1 MAHSAPPRRFT
12 IADLL
17 AEIRR
22 LPSILDQLAYLSSLR
37 DPNIGAYT
45 HPAITEPA
53 LRRQADYEMR
63 GAHETAFRRWLHLR
77 LEEQKADLD
86 LCIASLPSDRET
98 VLNTW
103 RALETYRT
111 FLPASASPAERGFF
125 LSNFGI
131 LLDLTA
137 ARHESQGGCSGVS
150 DRGSLW
156 LTARQIA
163 ERLGVTDRTVR
174 IWADQGL
181 IPAIKVRRQW
191 RFRRREFENW
201 LDTQDWSKKRR
212 FCRK

>member
-1 MAHSAPPRRFT
+1 MAHSAPPQRLT

-22 LPSILDQLAYLSSLR
+22 LPSILVQLAYLSSLR
-37 DPNIGAYT
+37 DPNTGVYT
-45 HPAITEPA
+45 HPAVTEPA
-53 LRRQADYEMR
+53 LRRQADDELR
-63 GAHETAFRRWLHLR
+63 RAHEAAFRRWLNLR

-86 LCIASLPSDRET
+86 LCVAGLPSDRKT

-125 LSNFGI
+125 HSNFCI
-131 LLDLTA
+131 LLDLPG
-137 ARHESQGGCSGVS
+137 ARHESQGCCSRLS
-150 DRGSLW
+150 DSGSQW

-181 IPAIKVRRQW
+181 IPGIKVRRQW
-191 RFRRREFENW
+191 RFRRREFEHW
-201 LDTQDWSKKRR
+201 LDTQDCSKKRT
-212 FCRK
+212 FYRK